1 MEYLDELLEK
11 LTRATGVGYSGTIQ
25 DVIQQE
31 LEKYQIESR
40 IEQDGSVY
48 SHIKGETDIG
58 IMIACHSDEIGFMVS
73 SIDRAGRLSLSAV
86 GGADVRILPGQ
97 EVVVHGR
104 KDVRGCV
111 GAKPPHL
118 MTKEEREK
126 VIPIEKLFVDTG
138 LNTRTVKKLV
148 GIGDSISFCGTY
160 TKLQGDLRSVK
171 SLDNRASVACGL
183 LVMKILSKT
192 EHKSNIHFIAT
203 SQEEYTGLGA
213 RIHSFR
219 LPIHY
224 AVVIDVTFGE
234 HPDVSEHE
242 YFPLNKGPVI
252 GRGATIPEKLY
263 ELLVES
269 AKESEIPCQIEPLP
283 TYTGTDADDIAFN
296 REGIPTCLIGIPV
309 RYMHTPVETVS
320 LKDID
325 RTRRLIVEFIKRLED
340 KQKAG

>member
-11 LTRATGVGYSGTIQ
+11 LTQATGIGYAGTIQ

-31 LEKYQIESR
+31 LQKYQIESR

-48 SHIKGETDIG
+48 GHIKGETDIG

-73 SIDRAGRLSLSAV
+73 SIDRAGRISLSAV

-138 LNTRTVKKLV
+138 LNARRVKKLV
-148 GIGDSISFCGTY
+148 SMGDSISFCGTY
-160 TKLQGDLRSVK
+160 TKLQGDFRSVK

-183 LVMKILSKT
+183 QVMQILSKI

-252 GRGATIPEKLY
+252 CRGATIPEKLY
-263 ELLVES
+263 VLLMES
-269 AKESEIPCQIEPLP
+269 AKESDIPCQIEPLA

-309 RYMHTPVETVS
+309 RYMHTPVETVC

-340 KQKAG
+340 KEK

>member
-11 LTRATGVGYSGTIQ
+11 LTRATGIGYSGTIQ
-25 DVIQQE
+25 DVILEE
-31 LEKYQIESR
+31 LQKYQIESK

-58 IMIACHSDEIGFMVS
+58 VMIACHSDEVGFMVS
-73 SIDRAGRLSLSAV
+73 SIDGAGRISLSEV
-86 GGADVRILPGQ
+86 GGVDVRILPGQ
-97 EVVVHGR
+97 EVVVHG
-104 KDVRGCV
+104 KEDVRGCI

-118 MTKEEREK
+118 VTKEERKK
-126 VIPIEKLFVDTG
+126 VIPLEKLFVDTG
-138 LNTRTVKKLV
+138 FNASKVKKLFK
-148 GIGDSISFCGTY
+148 IGDSISFCGTY
-160 TKLQGDLRSVK
+160 TKLQGDFRSVK
-171 SLDNRASVACGL
+171 SLDNRASVACGV
-183 LVMKILSKT
+183 LVMKTLSKI

-219 LPIHY
+219 LPIQY

-234 HPDVSEHE
+234 HPDLSEHE

-263 ELLVES
+263 ALLVES
-269 AKESEIPCQIEPLP
+269 AKESEIPYQIEPLP
-283 TYTGTDADDIAFN
+283 TYTGTDADYIAFN
-296 REGIPTCLIGIPV
+296 REGIPTCIIGIPV

-325 RTRRLIVEFIKRLED
+325 RARRLIVEFIKRLED
-340 KQKAG
+340 KQKVG